1 MKKFAFII
9 VIGMLMSSGLQ
20 AMDIFPASN
29 VELSA
34 QDKVEISP
42 EDLPQPV
49 KDAIADSDE
58 TKDWTISKVYQM
70 TDDEGSVIYKVM
82 FGEGEDSVTKKYN
95 AEGKEIKE
103 D

>member
-1 MKKFAFII
+1 MKKYVFILA
-9 VIGMLMSSGLQ
+9 IGMLISSGLQ
-20 AMDIFPASN
+20 AMEILPTVN
-29 VELSA
+29 VELSD
-34 QDKVEISP
+34 QDKVEILP

-82 FGEGEDSVTKKYN
+82 FGEGEESITKKYN

>member
-9 VIGMLMSSGLQ
+9 VIGMLMASGLQ
-20 AMDIFPASN
+20 AMDIFPAST

-70 TDDEGSVIYKVM
+70 TDDEGSVIYKVT

-95 AEGKEIKE
+95 AQGKEIKE

>member
-1 MKKFAFII
+1 MKKYVFILA
-9 VIGMLMSSGLQ
+9 IGMLMSTGLQ
-20 AMDIFPASN
+20 AMELFPTSAM
-29 VELSA
+29 ELSA
-34 QDKVEISP
+34 QDKVEIAP

-70 TDDEGSVIYKVM
+70 TDDEGSVIYKVI
-82 FGEGEDSVTKKYN
+82 FGEGEESITKKYD

>member
-20 AMDIFPASN
+20 AMDFFTASV
-29 VELSA
+29 VELTD

-42 EDLPQPV
+42 EDLPQAV
-49 KDAIADSDE
+49 KDAISDSDE

-82 FGEGEDSVTKKYN
+82 FGEGEDSVAKKYN